1 MTIEQ
6 TRLMRLTRRDA
17 MRLIGAGAAGAGFGL
32 TAGCGPGPE
41 PVSDQAPDLTRAAVT
56 FPDGAVVRTLL
67 ADVDPAELG
76 TGATL
81 FHEHLAFNFSSP
93 PPEPR
98 APTRRRPLSPPTRRW
113 STCWSRSCGWP
124 PSTV

>member
-1 MTIEQ
+1 
-6 TRLMRLTRRDA
+6 

-32 TAGCGPGPE
+32 TAGCGPGPAPE
-41 PVSDQAPDLTRAAVT
+41 LVSEQTPDPTRAAVT
-56 FPDGAVVRTLL
+56 FPDGAIVRTLL

-98 APTRRRPLSPPTRRW
+98 APDTAPPPPPTDEEMVDLPGRGAADGRL
-113 STCWSRSCGWP
+113 
-124 PSTV
+124 STV